1 MKLGL
6 NIRNWGPTAQPDF
19 LRRCAEAADRSTLDA
34 IWFNDHIGLPPTLS
48 ANEYGIPD
56 AMGSIIDPLAFA
68 SFLAAVTTRVRF
80 GTAVLVLPYRPMLV
94 TAKLLASIQVLSGNR
109 FLLGI
114 GPGYLAEEFT
124 ALGVPRSH
132 RGRITDETLAFINAV
147 AKDPLIEAHGQPLL
161 LRPVL
166 ARPPI
171 YVGGNPDVAIPRAV
185 RFGDGWMP
193 VSLSPEELAPHIVT
207 LQQHAARHGKHAMEV
222 VAMKTLPLEDRNAAC
237 DLARRY
243 QAVGVTHLVHTQ
255 AYASPSEYADV
266 IETVDREIRGAL
278 H

>member
-6 NIRNWGPTAQPDF
+6 NIRNWGPTAQPAF

-34 IWFNDHIGLPPTLS
+34 IWFNDHIGLPPAMG
-48 ANEYGIPD
+48 ANEYGISGE
-56 AMGSIIDPLAFA
+56 MGSIIDPLAFA
-68 SFLAAVTTRVRF
+68 NFLAAVTTRIHF
-80 GTAVLVLPYRPMLV
+80 GTAVLVLPYRPMLL
-94 TAKLLASIQVLSGNR
+94 TAKLLASIQVLSDQR
-109 FLLGI
+109 FLLGV

-124 ALGVPRSH
+124 ALGVPRSQ

-147 AKDPLIEAHGQPLL
+147 AENPLIEAHGQAILL
-161 LRPVL
+161 QPALT
-166 ARPPI
+166 RPPI
-171 YVGGNPDVAIPRAV
+171 YVGGNPDIAIPRAV

-207 LQQHAARHGKHAMEV
+207 LRRRAQQHGKSAMEI
-222 VAMKTLPLEDRNAAC
+222 VAMKTLPLADRNAAC
-237 DLARRY
+237 DLACRY

-255 AYASPSEYADV
+255 GYASPNEYAEV
-266 IETVDREIRGAL
+266 VETVDREIRAGL